1 MSGFSQQ
8 RPTVHG
14 FEAEPLQMDTL
25 SADAEGSVQP
35 SFMQFYG
42 HKGQGH
48 DLGGVLRQLVKRI
61 DETEKPKSILKG
73 RQDSPRYMQDDTEVL
88 LNSSTTSHSVRAQS
102 QALKRDRIGKPT
114 SRYQAG
120 VPPQLG
126 PSKDLPP
133 VQEALYHKVE
143 QVPWEKD
150 ILWGDENEASK
161 SEPVFI
167 PEEDDTPY
175 QQYSIPR
182 AAPLPRSSAIPGP
195 PKSARQDTENATS
208 LIPQK
213 VAPFDMTRPRS
224 YRWEAPLATLI
235 SKNMNL
241 NASASKEAARIA
253 LDCALNPSL
262 EDDAWLNAVAWDHC
276 LDMPKS
282 EVILDENDRH
292 LVLTNPLVENV
303 RATLRIPERKLG
315 VHEKRQELLTKQKKE
330 KDDRI
335 KGVMGNLTFGEDTAE
350 GRLGSDELKRN
361 KDTRIVKHMGHVHH
375 SLPAI
380 KLSLTKP
387 ELPKQKLREFHRPRG
402 KFKINERLVMVHAK
416 DAEKVTKASKV
427 TELEMTDPTLSQIK
441 KTSDLNP
448 TAGESSS
455 SSSMASRILH
465 YWRPPAADGDDG
477 ATKGKGKKK
486 QVLPEPP
493 SVKLGQVVT
502 LGANDDTPFIGDVPA
517 GKMVTSLNSKLFKIP
532 IFEHAARGSM
542 LERSNDYDYFLLAR
556 AVSKKGGLKEGT
568 TTYLMELPPLYI
580 AGQVEPQMEVP
591 APNSRGAN
599 DFIRP
604 YMSFHILRLFKKA
617 SDGERLKI
625 EDIHRVFPNQSGT
638 AIRKRMKEV
647 ATFERGGNDS
657 GWWKKKAAHELT
669 SEDEIR
675 ANVSPESVC
684 LYESQMS
691 GHRRLM
697 DMGLSKL
704 FSPTGVQNAIEHL
717 TKRLNYRQTLL
728 KTKVLMPKG
737 LEGRTLDN
745 EAKKLY
751 ELDPV
756 LTSLKRDIQIARS
769 IALQLELAPWTW
781 TNNYVECHLQGK
793 GSGMLQLGGD
803 GDPSACGDGFSFIR
817 APQSRAKK
825 KEGDENAATDEAE
838 VQKTLAAVTGTTADL
853 RKLKMKEAGDV
864 LKTLGMDEADIKKLR
879 RWDRI
884 EMVRTL
890 STKASQRGEAGG
902 LGKFAR
908 GARKSLNAQQQE
920 YRKSATRATVVED
933 SDDDN
938 ESDEGDDG
946 LGDLEE
952 DIFGAD
958 GDGLT
963 ATTSRNGPFNMFRK
977 DGVAFNRSKSALRER
992 DDAAELEKLKRDMA
1006 DNSGST
1012 YSRSRPDI
1020 DASNLRSQ
1028 LQASGIRDSSGR
1040 PTSLLA
1046 THQSSTKASSVMSS
1060 AVHSPSN
1067 PASRVPSPRAAPTSS
1082 QPHRQAIKRITRTIE
1097 EDGSEKIKIEFIV
1110 DPKKIGQYKANAAR
1124 NERLQKDE
1132 EREQMRKQR
1141 KRMQQMRAADD
1152 VTSGVPNVHKLKEEL
1167 KMLEKKQES
1176 TREYVERLEKGEDVG
1191 STAAKGVIKCTQ
1203 CGEVGHIRTNRNCPL
1218 YMMEPMSKGDSKKD
1232 VRPLKLTLKKS
1243 SINASDLD
1251 PTSCTVNLSNLQESA
1266 RLHEMEK
1273 KRKRKQ
1279 EHEDSASLYKRVYGA
1294 NKKPAR
1300 SLSRLP
1306 IARLNGYLEL
1316 VLFKLVAMPESMLF
1330 RVPVDGN
1337 AVQDYYTVIKRPMD
1351 LQRISLK
1358 LKNLEYDSM
1367 RSFTSDVE
1375 LMATNSRLYNGE
1387 ISGITVNA
1395 FKVLEKAKEELQ
1407 TLNADNVLLTLEKQK
1422 LARVNSISES

>member
-1 MSGFSQQ
+1 MTELSFPSYEEDVGADNAQ
-8 RPTVHG
+8 PTFMRFYYGKH
-14 FEAEPLQMDTL
+14 APPAL
-25 SADAEGSVQP
+25 SSVLA
-35 SFMQFYG
+35 SLD
-42 HKGQGH
+42 KA
-48 DLGGVLRQLVKRI
+48 
-61 DETEKPKSILKG
+61 EKPKSILKG
-73 RQDSPRYMQDDTEVL
+73 RQDSPRYMQDDTESF
-88 LNSSTTSHSVRAQS
+88 LNTSNTPHAVRAQS
-102 QALKRDRIGKPT
+102 QGGLLRERVGKPM

-120 VPPQLG
+120 VPPVVG
-126 PSKDLPP
+126 AHEPLPHIP
-133 VQEALYHKVE
+133 DSLYHKVE
-143 QVPWEKD
+143 QIPWESA
-150 ILWGDENEASK
+150 IIWGQDDDTGSAA
-161 SEPVFI
+161 PVFV

-175 QQYSIPR
+175 TQYSIPR
-182 AAPLPRSSAIPGP
+182 AAPVPRQSPPPAQAPRSESLAFHIPH
-195 PKSARQDTENATS
+195 AE
-208 LIPQK
+208 
-213 VAPFDMTRPRS
+213 APFDMVRPRT
-224 YRWEAPLATLI
+224 YRWETPLAAAIGKAT
-235 SKNMNL
+235 NL
-241 NASASKEAARIA
+241 STAASQAAARIA

-262 EDDAWLNAVAWDHC
+262 EDDAWLNAIAWDHC
-276 LDMPKS
+276 LDMPRS
-282 EVILDENDRH
+282 EVILDENDKH

-315 VHEKRQELLTKQKKE
+315 VHEKRQELLNKQKKE
-330 KDDRI
+330 KTDRI
-335 KGVMGNLTFGEDTAE
+335 NDVMGNLAFGVDTAA
-350 GRLGSDELKRN
+350 GRVGSDDLKRN

-387 ELPKQKLREFHRPRG
+387 ELSKPKLREFHRPRG

-416 DAEKVTKASKV
+416 DAEKVTKKM

-448 TAGESSS
+448 TAGGKLILLEYIEQKPPMLSNPG
-455 SSSMASRILH
+455 MASRILH
-465 YWRPPAADGDDG
+465 YWRPPATDADD
-477 ATKGKGKKK
+477 AAPKGKGKKAK
-486 QVLPEPP
+486 TEHKPP
-493 SVKLGQVVT
+493 AVSLGQIVT
-502 LGANDDTPFIGDVPA
+502 LGANDDTPFIGDVPP
-517 GKMVTSLNSKLFKIP
+517 GEMVTSLNSKLFKIP
-532 IFEHAARGSM
+532 IFEHAPRGSM
-542 LERSNDYDYFLLAR
+542 LERSGEFEYFLLVR

-568 TTYLMELPPLYI
+568 TTYLMELPPVYI

-657 GWWKKKAAHELT
+657 GWWKKKSNNELT

-737 LEGRTLDN
+737 FEGRQLDV
-745 EAKKLY
+745 EAKKLF
-751 ELDPV
+751 ERDPV
-756 LTSLKRDIQIARS
+756 LSSLKRDIQIARS

-803 GDPSACGDGFSFIR
+803 GDPSACGDGFSFVR

-825 KEGDENAATDEAE
+825 KDGEENATSEEPD
-838 VQKTLAAVTGTTADL
+838 VQKTIAAVTGTTADL

-864 LKTLGMDEADIKKLR
+864 LKTLGMDELDIRKLR

-920 YRKSATRATVVED
+920 YRKKCDARYSRQIEVLSSKATEFDDGDD
-933 SDDDN
+933 SETEEDDD
-938 ESDEGDDG
+938 
-946 LGDLEE
+946 LENLE
-952 DIFGAD
+952 DDIFGTE
-958 GDGLT
+958 LT
-963 ATTSRNGPFNMFRK
+963 TAATRSGPVNMFRK
-977 DGVAFNRSKSALRER
+977 DGGAFNRSKSALRER
-992 DDAAELEKLKRDMA
+992 DDAAELERLKRDMLEQ
-1006 DNSGST
+1006 SGST
-1012 YSRSRPDI
+1012 SRGVSRPDI
-1020 DASNLRSQ
+1020 DASGLRSQ
-1028 LQASGIRDSSGR
+1028 LKASGIKDSGR
-1040 PTSLLA
+1040 PSLLA
-1046 THQSSTKASSVMSS
+1046 QSSTKASSVMSS
-1060 AVHSPSN
+1060 AVHSPSA
-1067 PASRVPSPRAAPTSS
+1067 PASRVPSPRAHPS
-1082 QPHRQAIKRITRTIE
+1082 RQALKRVTRTIE
-1097 EDGSEKIKIEFIV
+1097 EDGSETIKVEFIV
-1110 DPKKIGQYKANAAR
+1110 DPKKIGQFKANVAR

-1152 VTSGVPNVHKLKEEL
+1152 DGASSVHKLKEEL

-1176 TREYVERLEKGEDVG
+1176 TREYVEMLEKGEDVG
-1191 STAAKGVIKCTQ
+1191 GAATKGAIKCTQ
-1203 CGEVGHIRTNRNCPL
+1203 CGQVGHIRTNRNCPL
-1218 YMMEPMSKGDSKKD
+1218 YVDPIKSSDGAKKD
-1232 VRPLKLTLKKS
+1232 ALKLTLKKS
-1243 SINASDLD
+1243 ALTADLD
-1251 PTSCTVNLSNLQESA
+1251 PASCTVNLTDLREGA
-1266 RLHEMEK
+1266 RKHELEK

-1279 EHEDSASLYKRVYGA
+1279 ESDDSASVYKRVYGS
-1294 NKKPAR
+1294 NKKTAR
-1300 SLSRLP
+1300 SLVRLP
-1306 IARLNGYLEL
+1306 IARLNGYLEQ
-1316 VLFKLVAMPESMLF
+1316 VLFALVAMPESILF
-1330 RVPVDGN
+1330 RVAVDGD
-1337 AVQDYYTVIKRPMD
+1337 AVRDYYTIIKRPMD
-1351 LQRISLK
+1351 LARIATK
-1358 LKNLEYDSM
+1358 MQNLEYDSM
-1367 RSFTSDVE
+1367 RSFMSDVE
-1375 LMATNSRLYNGE
+1375 LMATNSRTYNGE
-1387 ISGITVNA
+1387 LNPITKNA
-1395 FKVLEKAKEELQ
+1395 FKVLEKAKEAVQ
-1407 TLNADNVLLTLEKQK
+1407 TLNADGALLMLEKQK
-1422 LARVNSISES
+1422 LARLNSVSE